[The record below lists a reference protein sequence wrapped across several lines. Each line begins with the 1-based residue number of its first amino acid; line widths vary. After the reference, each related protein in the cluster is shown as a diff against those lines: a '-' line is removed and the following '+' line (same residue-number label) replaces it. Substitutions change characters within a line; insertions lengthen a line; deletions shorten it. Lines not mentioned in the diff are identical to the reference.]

1 MRCLMIYDMFCF
13 DELQAVGAMRAQTC
27 SLPGIV
33 GNDPREQM
41 VLELSG
47 LREVEMR
54 LRDGAGRD

>member
-1 MRCLMIYDMFCF
+1 MIYDMFCF

-27 SLPGIV
+27 SLFGIV

>member
-1 MRCLMIYDMFCF
+1 MIYDMFCF
-13 DELQAVGAMRAQTC
+13 DELQAVGVMRAQKC

-33 GNDPREQM
+33 RNDPREQM